1 MLRALLTARERRNDG
16 KEQGKVDHWTTFG
29 AAEAKAASE
38 AGYLRLR
45 SLGWAPNASHAAG
58 TDNASKPVYLYYS
71 LFRHDHFSSPE
82 AVAPHGYLAKGR
94 QGYLLSGTD
103 PSSQVSPQRASSGS
117 LHAGCLRALGAGN
130 VSGDGYVALG
140 RFFSPQTRNHKPSA
154 EAGDNVLAEVGNQ
167 TLQTHGAR
175 CVELPPS
182 DAVR

>member
-1 MLRALLTARERRNDG
+1 M
-16 KEQGKVDHWTTFG
+16 DHWTTFG

-58 TDNASKPVYLYYS
+58 TANASKAVYLYYS

-103 PSSQVSPQRASSGS
+103 PLPRPSFREQPKCG
-117 LHAGCLRALGAGN
+117 
-130 VSGDGYVALG
+130 
-140 RFFSPQTRNHKPSA
+140 FFWDPEPFSKTSFQEQPNRPNYT
-154 EAGDNVLAEVGNQ
+154 
-167 TLQTHGAR
+167 
-175 CVELPPS
+175 
-182 DAVR
+182 

>member
-1 MLRALLTARERRNDG
+1 M
-16 KEQGKVDHWTTFG
+16 DHWTTFG
-29 AAEAKAASE
+29 AVEAKAASE

-58 TDNASKPVYLYYS
+58 TANASKPVYLYYS

-94 QGYLLSGTD
+94 QGYLLSGTAPRPRSAPRGL
-103 PSSQVSPQRASSGS
+103 PSCPADVS
-117 LHAGCLRALGAGN
+117 LAGN

-175 CVELPPS
+175 CVQPPPS
-182 DAVR
+182 DAAR